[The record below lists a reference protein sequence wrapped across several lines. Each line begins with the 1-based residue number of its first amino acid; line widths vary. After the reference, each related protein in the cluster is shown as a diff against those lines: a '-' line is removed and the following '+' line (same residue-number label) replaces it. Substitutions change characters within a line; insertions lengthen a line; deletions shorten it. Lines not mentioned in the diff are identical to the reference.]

1 MSVIRESLF
10 FRGFFRTHRNVY
22 IQMEITNRN
31 MAAMFEQTFGN
42 GSRLQV
48 WEGDDPNR
56 IRLRASPGGVA
67 LSRAE
72 AMELLDELTERINE
86 MDEEV

>member
-1 MSVIRESLF
+1 
-10 FRGFFRTHRNVY
+10 
-22 IQMEITNRN
+22 
-31 MAAMFEQTFGN
+31 
-42 GSRLQV
+42 V